1 MYAVFEKEF
10 SITDNMCSKNQFLKP
25 SGILD
30 ILQSIAG
37 EHANNL
43 GIGYDDIIEK
53 NLAFVIARVKFDVLK
68 PVKRYSKIKVVTW
81 PCAVG
86 RIEMK
91 RDYEIY
97 DLDTNELL
105 VKASS
110 IWILIDITN
119 RRICRSSSVDYPTNI
134 YPKENYN
141 EFDKLKFDEEI
152 CTNPYEYVVRH
163 ADLDLN
169 DHMNN
174 TKYTDTI
181 IFDKVCSFCQ
191 IDYLH
196 EAKLNDV
203 LTIKTAL
210 IDEGLLAIGTNNG
223 QTSFKA
229 SFKFFKGEL

>member
-1 MYAVFEKEF
+1 M
-10 SITDNMCSKNQFLKP
+10 I
-25 SGILD
+25 
-30 ILQSIAG
+30 
-37 EHANNL
+37 
-43 GIGYDDIIEK
+43 
-53 NLAFVIARVKFDVLK
+53 
-68 PVKRYSKIKVVTW
+68 
-81 PCAVG
+81 
-86 RIEMK
+86 
-91 RDYEIY
+91 
-97 DLDTNELL
+97 
-105 VKASS
+105 
-110 IWILIDITN
+110 
-119 RRICRSSSVDYPTNI
+119 
-134 YPKENYN
+134 
-141 EFDKLKFDEEI
+141 DKLKFDEDI
-152 CTNPYEYVVRH
+152 CTNQYDYLVRH

-174 TKYTDTI
+174 TKYTDAI

>member
-134 YPKENYN
+134 YPH
-141 EFDKLKFDEEI
+141 
-152 CTNPYEYVVRH
+152 PW
-163 ADLDLN
+163 
-169 DHMNN
+169 
-174 TKYTDTI
+174 
-181 IFDKVCSFCQ
+181 
-191 IDYLH
+191 
-196 EAKLNDV
+196 
-203 LTIKTAL
+203 
-210 IDEGLLAIGTNNG
+210 
-223 QTSFKA
+223 
-229 SFKFFKGEL
+229 

>member
-30 ILQSIAG
+30 ILQSVAG